1 MKKTNEYI
9 VTYKSQEH
17 YEVLGWVR
25 ASSVEEAIKKAK
37 KGLSGEAKAYK
48 VANAQIAKWIEG
60 QLIRFNI

>member
-25 ASSVEEAIKKAK
+25 ASSTEEAIKKAK
-37 KGLSGEAKAYK
+37 KVLSGEAKTYK
-48 VANAQIAKWIEG
+48 VVKAQIARWIEG
-60 QLIRFNI
+60 QLIVFNI